1 MARMLE
7 LSNRDLK
14 ISMVKILK
22 DLVEM
27 VTIHVKR
34 WGNRS
39 REMDPKKR
47 SQMEILEMKSVLL
60 KNEEF
65 SR

>member
-14 ISMVKILK
+14 ISKVKILK

-39 REMDPKKR
+39 REMDPKKGAKWKYWKR
-47 SQMEILEMKSVLL
+47 KVCC
-60 KNEEF
+60 
-65 SR
+65 